1 MSTVAGLTK
10 RQQPFAGRPRDER
23 LLRELQR
30 TAERIR
36 WTEITTAVFILAV
49 ACAVYVLVVAL
60 ADQALRPE
68 GLPAWLRKV
77 LFAGFMVGCGI
88 FAWFRLIVPLGRKV
102 SLLYAAW
109 RLEKSAQVTRR
120 ALTAYL
126 DLRDRPIP
134 NLIKEALRREAQEDF
149 RYANPEKAVQPGQ
162 CLRWFF
168 VLVTLLI
175 VMGVF
180 ALFVPEQ
187 FLSLVTRALV
197 PFSDTAIPPDT
208 RFELLSPEK
217 DGPYVEPHKQEVLEI
232 PVRRGQPV
240 TVRVKVHGLVPPEA
254 WLETWTQP
262 GEQPI
267 RRAMTAIDQYR
278 TEWQLELGA
287 SSIPASG
294 LFFRVVGGDGQSRG
308 YRLVERLTNPPE
320 LRQFE
325 VTIHYPEYTR
335 REAKTQTVGEIEALV
350 GSQVEIAVFADQPIV
365 SGELTVESSQLPR
378 QEVFQLVQKP
388 DSDPNHQPN
397 RVFLPERL
405 TLKQGWQRYS
415 VVLKNKLNQYSTLQ
429 WFNIRVIDDQR
440 PVITLDQ
447 IGQEKLP
454 PAKANESDRPVVKL
468 PADATV
474 AVIGTA
480 NDDFAADR
488 VWLVVQ
494 EVEGQKRLLRIAH
507 EAAEIGPLQKPN
519 GFTPIVPAAYQLT
532 LDLTRAVVVNDS
544 QKFPELAEP
553 VRFVAGTKLL
563 LWVEGTDCKRPEPN
577 TGKSREVLLELTEPQ
592 QPPSEPEKPNA
603 AKPDQRNSQERGAN
617 EQKPSQEDKPHTADK
632 PGSKPEDNAAKP
644 GGSGEQKPSPDKT
657 ASGNQEQRGSGEN
670 SGSPDKSEPD
680 TASGSQPS
688 DKPQKSE
695 PGNQAGGST
704 AGKPEYKP
712 QANNQDGGNDANDPQ
727 KPVTNQ
733 PGQPNAGQQANK
745 PMGGDQG
752 QGDAQAGGT
761 QKPQGNQPGQP
772 NAGQRANKP
781 MGGDQG
787 QGDVQAGG
795 TQKPGTNQPGQ
806 PNAGQQANKPMGGEQ
821 GQGDAQAGG
830 TQKPQ
835 GNQPGQ
841 PNAGQQANKP
851 MGGDQGQGDA
861 QAGGPQKPDQ
871 GQPGEASGQKPGSS
885 SHGGS
890 QGSGNQQ
897 VGGQQKPGHGQGG
910 EATAGQKPGHSQQS
924 GNQSGGNQQAGGQ
937 QPDNG
942 QSGQANAG
950 EQSGGKP
957 DLGQGSKPGQG
968 DGNNSGNASSQ
979 QPPDK
984 PGSQAGPT
992 SGGNTSGIDRQGS
1005 AQDSPLVT
1013 KPMKPNPEFSEA
1025 PGDLTLDTLR
1035 KKIERGEIDKPTRE
1049 LMERLGL
1056 KTPEELQRLLQDKP
1070 QVVQAELSRGT
1081 RRALGPNR
1089 AATREGQS
1097 TDVDASDRPVLPP
1110 ELRDAYE
1117 EFTRRFRP

>member
-10 RQQPFAGRPRDER
+10 RQQPSAGRPRDER

-68 GLPAWLRKV
+68 GLPGWLRKV
-77 LFAGFMVGCGI
+77 LFAGFLAGCGI

-109 RLEKSAQVTRR
+109 RLEKSAQVTRH

-126 DLRDRPIP
+126 DLRERPIP
-134 NLIKEALRREAQEDF
+134 NLVKEALRREAQEDF
-149 RYANPEKAVQPGQ
+149 RYTDPEAAAQPGQ

-187 FLSLVTRALV
+187 FLSLVARALV
-197 PFSDTAIPPDT
+197 PFTDTAIPPDT
-208 RFELLSPEK
+208 RFELLAPEK

-262 GEQPI
+262 GEQPT
-267 RRAMTAIDQYR
+267 RRTMTAIDQYR

-287 SSIPASG
+287 SSVPASG
-294 LFFRVVGGDGQSRG
+294 LFFRVVGGDGQSRV

-325 VTIHYPEYTR
+325 ITIHYPEYTR

-365 SGELTVESSQLPR
+365 SGELTVESGQPPR

-397 RVFLPERL
+397 RVFLPDRL

-415 VVLKNKLNQYSTLQ
+415 VVLKNKSNQYSTLQ
-429 WFNIRVIDDQR
+429 WFNIRVIEDQR

-447 IGQEKLP
+447 VGQEKLP
-454 PAKANESDRPVVKL
+454 PANANESGRPVVKL

-488 VWLVVQ
+488 VWLVLQ

-532 LDLTRAVVVNDS
+532 LDLTRAVVVSDS
-544 QKFPELAEP
+544 QKSPGPAEP
-553 VRFVAGTKLL
+553 VRLAAGTKLL

-592 QPPSEPEKPNA
+592 RPPSEPEKPNPG
-603 AKPDQRNSQERGAN
+603 KPDKPSAQERGAN
-617 EQKPSQEDKPHTADK
+617 EQKPSPDNKPETADK
-632 PGSKPEDNAAKP
+632 PASKPEDNAAKP
-644 GGSGEQKPSPDKT
+644 SGSGEEKPSPDKSG
-657 ASGNQEQRGSGEN
+657 SGNPEQRGSGQN
-670 SGSPDKSEPD
+670 SRSPDKSEPG
-680 TASGSQPS
+680 TASGSQSS
-688 DKPQKSE
+688 DKPQKPE
-695 PGNQAGGST
+695 PGSQAGGSA
-704 AGKPEYKP
+704 AGKPEDKP
-712 QANNQDGGNDANDPQ
+712 QTTNQGGGSDVNAQQ
-727 KPVTNQ
+727 KPAQNQ
-733 PGQPNAGQQANK
+733 PGQPNAGQQENSPQGNNTPQAGDPQK
-745 PMGGDQG
+745 PGGGGDG
-752 QGDAQAGGT
+752 GNSAQAGQSG
-761 QKPQGNQPGQP
+761 
-772 NAGQRANKP
+772 
-781 MGGDQG
+781 
-787 QGDVQAGG
+787 
-795 TQKPGTNQPGQ
+795 
-806 PNAGQQANKPMGGEQ
+806 
-821 GQGDAQAGG
+821 
-830 TQKPQ
+830 
-835 GNQPGQ
+835 
-841 PNAGQQANKP
+841 
-851 MGGDQGQGDA
+851 
-861 QAGGPQKPDQ
+861 
-871 GQPGEASGQKPGSS
+871 SGQKPSGSS
-885 SHGGS
+885 GASQSGS
-890 QGSGNQQ
+890 SGQAGNQQ
-897 VGGQQKPGHGQGG
+897 QPGQGQSGQPGQAGSNQNGGNQQASGQQKPGQGQAG
-910 EATAGQKPGHSQQS
+910 EASAGQKPGESPQN
-924 GNQSGGNQQAGGQ
+924 GNQGGGNQQAGGQ
-937 QPDNG
+937 QAGSG

-957 DLGQGSKPGQG
+957 DSGQGSEPGQG
-968 DGNNSGNASSQ
+968 GASNSGNASSQ

-992 SGGNTSGIDRQGS
+992 SGGNTSGVDRQGP
-1005 AQDSPLVT
+1005 AQDSPLAT

-1025 PGDLTLDTLR
+1025 PGDLTLDSLR
-1035 KKIERGEIDKPTRE
+1035 KKMERGEIDKPTLE
-1049 LMERLGL
+1049 LMQRLGV
-1056 KTPEELQRLLQDKP
+1056 KTPEELQRLLRDKP
-1070 QVVQAELSRGT
+1070 QVVQAELSQGR
-1081 RRALGPNR
+1081 RRAIGPNR

-1097 TDVDASDRPVLPP
+1097 ADVDASDRPVLPP

>member
-10 RQQPFAGRPRDER
+10 RQQPSAGRPRDER

-36 WTEITTAVFILAV
+36 WTEVATAVFILAV

-88 FAWFRLIVPLGRKV
+88 FSWFRLIVPLGQKV

-109 RLEKSAQVTRR
+109 RLEKSAQVTRH

-134 NLIKEALRREAQEDF
+134 NFIKEALRREAQEDF
-149 RYANPEKAVQPGQ
+149 RYTNPEKAVQPGQ

-208 RFELLSPEK
+208 RFELLAPEK

-240 TVRVKVHGLVPPEA
+240 TVRVKIHGLVPPEA

-262 GEQPI
+262 GEKPT
-267 RRAMTAIDQYR
+267 RRAMMAIDQYR

-287 SSIPASG
+287 SSVPASG
-294 LFFRVVGGDGQSRG
+294 LFFRVVGGDGQSRV

-325 VTIHYPEYTR
+325 ITIHYPEYTR
-335 REAKTQTVGEIEALV
+335 REAKTQTVGDIEALV

-365 SGELTVESSQLPR
+365 SGELTVESGQPPR

-397 RVFLPERL
+397 RVFLPDRL

-415 VVLKNKLNQYSTLQ
+415 VVLKNKSNQYSMLQ
-429 WFNIRVIDDQR
+429 WFNIRVIDDQH

-447 IGQEKLP
+447 VGQEKLP
-454 PAKANESDRPVVKL
+454 PADAKESGQPVVKL
-468 PADATV
+468 PADAIV

-488 VWLVVQ
+488 VWLVLQ
-494 EVEGQKRLLRIAH
+494 EVEGQKRLVRIAH

-532 LDLTRAVVVNDS
+532 LDLTRALVVADS
-544 QKFPELAEP
+544 RKLPESAEP
-553 VRFVAGTKLL
+553 LRFAPGTKLL

-577 TGKSREVLLELTEPQ
+577 MGRSRQVLLELTEPQ
-592 QPPSEPEKPNA
+592 RPPSEPEKPNA
-603 AKPDQRNSQERGAN
+603 GKPDQPGAQERGAN
-617 EQKPSQEDKPHTADK
+617 EQKPSPENKPHTADK

-644 GGSGEQKPSPDKT
+644 GDSGQQKPSPDKT
-657 ASGNQEQRGSGEN
+657 GSGNPEQRGSGEN
-670 SGSPDKSEPD
+670 SRSPDKGETGTAPD
-680 TASGSQPS
+680 SQSS
-688 DKPQKSE
+688 DKPQKPE
-695 PGNQAGGST
+695 PGNQAGNSP
-704 AGKPEYKP
+704 AGKPEDKP
-712 QANNQDGGNDANDPQ
+712 QATKQVGGNDVNGQQ
-727 KPVTNQ
+727 KPNQ
-733 PGQPNAGQQANK
+733 NHPGQPNAGQQANK
-745 PMGGDQG
+745 P
-752 QGDAQAGGT
+752 T
-761 QKPQGNQPGQP
+761 
-772 NAGQRANKP
+772 
-781 MGGDQG
+781 
-787 QGDVQAGG
+787 
-795 TQKPGTNQPGQ
+795 
-806 PNAGQQANKPMGGEQ
+806 GGE
-821 GQGDAQAGG
+821 
-830 TQKPQ
+830 
-835 GNQPGQ
+835 
-841 PNAGQQANKP
+841 
-851 MGGDQGQGDA
+851 QGQGDA

-871 GQPGEASGQKPGSS
+871 GQPGEASGHKPGSS

-897 VGGQQKPGHGQGG
+897 AGGQQQPGHGQGG
-910 EATAGQKPGHSQQS
+910 EATAGQKPGQSQQS
-924 GNQSGGNQQAGGQ
+924 GSQSGGNQQAGAQ

-950 EQSGGKP
+950 DQSGGKP
-957 DLGQGSKPGQG
+957 SPQQGAPPGQR

-984 PGSQAGPT
+984 PGTQAGPT
-992 SGGNTSGIDRQGS
+992 SGGNTSGIDRQGP
-1005 AQDSPLVT
+1005 AQDSPLAT

-1070 QVVQAELSRGT
+1070 QVVQAELARGT

-1089 AATREGQS
+1089 AATREAS
-1097 TDVDASDRPVLPP
+1097 SADVDASERPVLPP

>member
-10 RQQPFAGRPRDER
+10 RQQPSAGRPRDER

-49 ACAVYVLVVAL
+49 ACAIYVLVVAL

-68 GLPAWLRKV
+68 GLPGWLRKV
-77 LFAGFMVGCGI
+77 LFAGFLVGCGI
-88 FAWFRLIVPLGRKV
+88 FAWSRLIVPLGRKV

-109 RLEKSAQVTRR
+109 RLEKSAQVTRH

-126 DLRDRPIP
+126 DLRERPIP
-134 NLIKEALRREAQEDF
+134 NLVKEALRREAQEDF
-149 RYANPEKAVQPGQ
+149 RYTDPEAAAQPGQ

-187 FLSLVTRALV
+187 FLSLVARALV
-197 PFSDTAIPPDT
+197 PFTDTAIPPDT
-208 RFELLSPEK
+208 RFELLAPEK

-267 RRAMTAIDQYR
+267 RRSMTAIDQYR

-287 SSIPASG
+287 SSVPASG
-294 LFFRVVGGDGQSRG
+294 LFFRVTGGDGQSRV

-325 VTIHYPEYTR
+325 ITIHYPEYTR

-365 SGELTVESSQLPR
+365 SGELTVESGQPPR

-397 RVFLPERL
+397 RVFLPDRL
-405 TLKQGWQRYS
+405 TVKQGWQRYS
-415 VVLKNKLNQYSTLQ
+415 VVLKNKSNQYSTLQ
-429 WFNIRVIDDQR
+429 WFNIRVIEDQR

-447 IGQEKLP
+447 VGQEKLP
-454 PAKANESDRPVVKL
+454 PANANESGRPVVKL

-488 VWLVVQ
+488 VWLVLQ

-532 LDLTRAVVVNDS
+532 LDLTRAVVVSDS
-544 QKFPELAEP
+544 QKSPGPAEP
-553 VRFVAGTKLL
+553 VRLAVGTKLL

-592 QPPSEPEKPNA
+592 RPPSEPEKPNA
-603 AKPDQRNSQERGAN
+603 GKPDKPGAQERGAN
-617 EQKPSQEDKPHTADK
+617 EQKPSLDNKPETADK
-632 PGSKPEDNAAKP
+632 PASKPEDNAAKP
-644 GGSGEQKPSPDKT
+644 SGSGEEKPSPDKSG
-657 ASGNQEQRGSGEN
+657 SGNPEQRGSGQN
-670 SGSPDKSEPD
+670 SRSPDKSEPG
-680 TASGSQPS
+680 TASGLQSS
-688 DKPQKSE
+688 DKPQKPE
-695 PGNQAGGST
+695 PGNQAGGSA
-704 AGKPEYKP
+704 AGKPEDKP
-712 QANNQDGGNDANDPQ
+712 QATNQGGGSDVNAQQ
-727 KPVTNQ
+727 KP
-733 PGQPNAGQQANK
+733 
-745 PMGGDQG
+745 
-752 QGDAQAGGT
+752 AQ
-761 QKPQGNQPGQP
+761 
-772 NAGQRANKP
+772 
-781 MGGDQG
+781 
-787 QGDVQAGG
+787 
-795 TQKPGTNQPGQ
+795 NQPGQ

-830 TQKPQ
+830 PQKPQ

-841 PNAGQQANKP
+841 PDAGQQANKP
-851 MGGDQGQGDA
+851 MGGEQGQGDA
-861 QAGGPQKPDQ
+861 QAGGPQKPQGNQPGQPDAGQQANKPMGGEQ
-871 GQPGEASGQKPGSS
+871 GQGDAQAGGPQKPQGNQPGQPDAGKQANKPMGGEQGQGDAQAGGPQKPQGNQPGQPDAGQQANRPQGNNTPQASGPQKPG
-885 SHGGS
+885 GG
-890 QGSGNQQ
+890 
-897 VGGQQKPGHGQGG
+897 
-910 EATAGQKPGHSQQS
+910 
-924 GNQSGGNQQAGGQ
+924 
-937 QPDNG
+937 
-942 QSGQANAG
+942 
-950 EQSGGKP
+950 
-957 DLGQGSKPGQG
+957 
-968 DGNNSGNASSQ
+968 
-979 QPPDK
+979 
-984 PGSQAGPT
+984 
-992 SGGNTSGIDRQGS
+992 
-1005 AQDSPLVT
+1005 
-1013 KPMKPNPEFSEA
+1013 
-1025 PGDLTLDTLR
+1025 
-1035 KKIERGEIDKPTRE
+1035 
-1049 LMERLGL
+1049 
-1056 KTPEELQRLLQDKP
+1056 
-1070 QVVQAELSRGT
+1070 
-1081 RRALGPNR
+1081 
-1089 AATREGQS
+1089 
-1097 TDVDASDRPVLPP
+1097 
-1110 ELRDAYE
+1110 
-1117 EFTRRFRP
+1117 

>member
-10 RQQPFAGRPRDER
+10 RQQPSAGRPRDER

-68 GLPAWLRKV
+68 GLPGWLRKV
-77 LFAGFMVGCGI
+77 LFAGFLAGCGI

-109 RLEKSAQVTRR
+109 RLEKSAQVTRH

-126 DLRDRPIP
+126 DLRERPIP
-134 NLIKEALRREAQEDF
+134 NLVKEALRREAQEDF
-149 RYANPEKAVQPGQ
+149 RYTDPEAAAQPGQ

-187 FLSLVTRALV
+187 FLSLVARALV
-197 PFSDTAIPPDT
+197 PFTDTAIPPDT
-208 RFELLSPEK
+208 RFELLAPEK

-267 RRAMTAIDQYR
+267 RRSMTAIDQYR

-287 SSIPASG
+287 SSVPASG
-294 LFFRVVGGDGQSRG
+294 LFFRVVGGDGQSRV

-325 VTIHYPEYTR
+325 ITIHYPEYTR

-365 SGELTVESSQLPR
+365 SGELTVESGQPPR

-397 RVFLPERL
+397 RVFLPDRL

-415 VVLKNKLNQYSTLQ
+415 VVLKNKSNQYSTLQ
-429 WFNIRVIDDQR
+429 WFNIRVIEDQR

-447 IGQEKLP
+447 VGQEKLP
-454 PAKANESDRPVVKL
+454 PANANESGRPVVKL

-488 VWLVVQ
+488 VWLVLQ

-532 LDLTRAVVVNDS
+532 LDLTRAVVVSDS
-544 QKFPELAEP
+544 QKSPGPAEP
-553 VRFVAGTKLL
+553 VRLAAGTKLL

-592 QPPSEPEKPNA
+592 RPPSEPEKPNA
-603 AKPDQRNSQERGAN
+603 GKPDKPSAQERGAN
-617 EQKPSQEDKPHTADK
+617 EQKPSPENKPETADK
-632 PGSKPEDNAAKP
+632 PASKPEDNAAKP
-644 GGSGEQKPSPDKT
+644 SGSGEEKPSPDK
-657 ASGNQEQRGSGEN
+657 SGSGDPEQRGSGQN
-670 SGSPDKSEPD
+670 SRSPDKSEPG
-680 TASGSQPS
+680 TASGSQSS
-688 DKPQKSE
+688 DKPQKPE
-695 PGNQAGGST
+695 PGNQAGGSA
-704 AGKPEYKP
+704 AGKPEDKP
-712 QANNQDGGNDANDPQ
+712 QATNQGGGSDVNAQQ
-727 KPVTNQ
+727 KPAQNQ

-745 PMGGDQG
+745 PMGGEQG
-752 QGDAQAGGT
+752 QGGAQAGGP
-761 QKPQGNQPGQP
+761 QKPHG
-772 NAGQRANKP
+772 
-781 MGGDQG
+781 
-787 QGDVQAGG
+787 
-795 TQKPGTNQPGQ
+795 NQPGQ

-830 TQKPQ
+830 PQKPQ

-861 QAGGPQKPDQ
+861 QAGGPQKPQ
-871 GQPGEASGQKPGSS
+871 GNQPGQPNAGQQANRPQGNNTPQAGGPQKPG
-885 SHGGS
+885 GG
-890 QGSGNQQ
+890 
-897 VGGQQKPGHGQGG
+897 
-910 EATAGQKPGHSQQS
+910 
-924 GNQSGGNQQAGGQ
+924 
-937 QPDNG
+937 
-942 QSGQANAG
+942 
-950 EQSGGKP
+950 
-957 DLGQGSKPGQG
+957 
-968 DGNNSGNASSQ
+968 
-979 QPPDK
+979 
-984 PGSQAGPT
+984 
-992 SGGNTSGIDRQGS
+992 
-1005 AQDSPLVT
+1005 
-1013 KPMKPNPEFSEA
+1013 
-1025 PGDLTLDTLR
+1025 
-1035 KKIERGEIDKPTRE
+1035 
-1049 LMERLGL
+1049 
-1056 KTPEELQRLLQDKP
+1056 
-1070 QVVQAELSRGT
+1070 
-1081 RRALGPNR
+1081 
-1089 AATREGQS
+1089 
-1097 TDVDASDRPVLPP
+1097 
-1110 ELRDAYE
+1110 
-1117 EFTRRFRP
+1117 